1 MPADPKP
8 PDPTRAG
15 PTPTSGLFDAREAR
29 PDAGATPSTDSFAYC
44 DVSLPVPLDHPF
56 TYSLPE
62 TLRHRVQA
70 GCRVL
75 APFGNRKLSGV
86 VVRVHN
92 ERPEGSLKDVL
103 QLLDEEPVLDEDL
116 LQLGQWVAEYYCAPL
131 GDTLR
136 AMTPLGGEMRK
147 GKIYSLTS
155 TGADVARQLHLGDAA
170 EDEKS
175 QILRL
180 LDARPL
186 TATSLTRKFPK
197 AVAILRA
204 LEKSGFVHAE
214 DVAAER
220 DPLRASAA
228 RLRVEFLSRAEKLPK
243 PQRELLSYLEL
254 HPGSHNVAEVE
265 KLVPKASVSARALGR
280 ANLVRLTVE
289 AVHAASGPIR
299 APHALNV
306 HQQAAFDKIQESLAT
321 HRFQTFLL
329 EGVTGSGKTEVY
341 LRAIEAT
348 LALGRGALMLVPEIG
363 LTPAVAGQF
372 HQRFPN
378 RVAMLHSAFHDSERA
393 QEWRRIRSGEATVVV
408 ATRSGVFSPVRN
420 LGLILVDEEHD
431 QSYKQQESPRYHG
444 RDVAVMRAKQAGA
457 VVVLGS
463 ATPSLETRY
472 NASIGKYT
480 RLALPERIEKRPM
493 PKVTLIDMRQEFLET
508 RKQETLSRA
517 LVEAVDERLKN
528 GEQTMLLLN
537 RRGFSSFV
545 ACRACG
551 ERVQC
556 ANCSVTLT
564 FHRRD
569 RRMLCHYCNYSER
582 VPENCPKCGSD
593 HIQFLGLG
601 SERLEGELH
610 GMFPKAR
617 IARLDRDAV
626 RGKHDYENVLSA
638 FREGDYDI
646 LVGTQM
652 IAKGHDIPNVT
663 LVGIVNADIGLGLPD
678 FRAAERT
685 FQLLTQAAGRAG
697 RGETPGIVYI
707 QTINPDHYAVR
718 CAAAQDYEAF
728 YTKEIEF
735 RQSMSYPPLS
745 SIANVIVRAAKEEE
759 ALARSSALGRL
770 LQPAPVGVRVLGP
783 AAASVARL
791 KAEYRYQMLIKAS
804 SRKLLAQV
812 LAELRNYAHAEKW
825 NPASLVIDVDPMSL
839 M

>member
-1 MPADPKP
+1 MSGDPISRPAF
-8 PDPTRAG
+8 G
-15 PTPTSGLFDAREAR
+15 
-29 PDAGATPSTDSFAYC
+29 DAGQAPGHARQISWPGPAYC
-44 DVSLPVPLDHPF
+44 DVSLPVPLDQFF
-56 TYSLPE
+56 TYSMPE
-62 TLRHRVQA
+62 TLRQRVRI

-75 APFGNRKLSGV
+75 VPFGKRKLSGV
-86 VVRVHN
+86 VMRAHDD
-92 ERPEGSLKDVL
+92 PPHGSAKEILR
-103 QLLDEEPVLDEDL
+103 LLDEEPVLDAEL
-116 LQLGQWVAEYYCAPL
+116 LKLGQWVSEYYCAPL
-131 GDTLR
+131 GETLR
-136 AMTPLGGEMRK
+136 AMTPLSGEMRR

-155 TGADVARQLHLGDAA
+155 NGRDVARQLHLGDVPDDAA
-170 EDEKS
+170 A

-180 LDARPL
+180 LDAR
-186 TATSLTRKFPK
+186 SLTESSLTGKFPK
-197 AVAILRA
+197 ALAILRS
-204 LEKSGFVHAE
+204 LQKNGLVEAE

-220 DPLRASAA
+220 DPLRASAG
-228 RLRVEFLSRAEKLPK
+228 RLRVEFLARAEKLPK
-243 PQRELLSYLEL
+243 QQRELLSYLEL

-265 KLVPKASVSARALGR
+265 KLVPKASVAARALAR
-280 ANLVRLTVE
+280 NNLVRLTLE
-289 AVHAASGPIR
+289 AVHSASGPIR
-299 APHALNV
+299 TPHHLNV
-306 HQQAAFDKIQESLAT
+306 HQQAAFDQVRDALTAS
-321 HRFQTFLL
+321 RFQTFLL

-341 LRAIEAT
+341 LRAIEET

-372 HQRFPN
+372 HQRFAGK
-378 RVAMLHSAFHDSERA
+378 VAMLHSAFHDSERA
-393 QEWRRIRSGEATVVV
+393 QEWRRIRSGEASVVV

-431 QSYKQQESPRYHG
+431 QSYKQQETPRYHG
-444 RDVAVMRAKQAGA
+444 RDVAVMRARDAGA
-457 VVVLGS
+457 VVILGS

-472 NASIGKYT
+472 NAATGKYV

-493 PKVTLIDMRQEFLET
+493 PRVTLIDMRQEFLET
-508 RKQETLSRA
+508 RKQTTFSRA
-517 LVEAVDERLKN
+517 LLEAIDERLQN

-582 VPENCPKCGSD
+582 VPEHCPQCGSE

-601 SERLEGELH
+601 SERLEEELH
-610 GMFPKAR
+610 GAFPKAR
-617 IARLDRDAV
+617 VARLDRDSV
-626 RGKHDYENVLSA
+626 RGKHDYETVLSA
-638 FREGDYDI
+638 FRAGDYDV

-697 RGETPGIVYI
+697 RGETPGIVLI

-728 YTKEIEF
+728 YGKEIEF
-735 RQSMSYPPLS
+735 RHSMLYPPFS
-745 SIANVIVRAAKEEE
+745 SLANVIVRGTREEE
-759 ALARSSALGRL
+759 ALSRSAALGRL
-770 LQPAPVGVRVLGP
+770 LQPAPEGVRVLGP
-783 AAASVARL
+783 AAAAMARL
-791 KAEYRYQMLIKAS
+791 KNEYRYQMLVKAS
-804 SRKLLAQV
+804 TRKGLAAV
-812 LAELRNYAHAEKW
+812 LAELRRYAQAEKW
-825 NPASLVIDVDPMSL
+825 NPTSLVIDVDPMTL

>member
-1 MPADPKP
+1 MSGP
-8 PDPTRAG
+8 PLGDTGSAYC
-15 PTPTSGLFDAREAR
+15 
-29 PDAGATPSTDSFAYC
+29 DAGCAYCDAGCSYC
-44 DVSLPVPLDHPF
+44 DVSLPVPLDQVF
-56 TYSLPE
+56 TYSLPQ
-62 TLRHRVQA
+62 TLRSRVQI

-86 VVRVHN
+86 VLRTHDDPPPGAVKEILR
-92 ERPEGSLKDVL
+92 
-103 QLLDEEPVLDEDL
+103 LLDEEPVLDADL
-116 LQLGQWVAEYYCAPL
+116 LKLGQWVAEYYCAPL
-131 GDTLR
+131 GETLR
-136 AMTPLGGEMRK
+136 AMTPLSGEMRR
-147 GKIYSLTS
+147 GKIYSLTP
-155 TGADVARQLHLGDAA
+155 TGHDVARQLHLGDS
-170 EDEKS
+170 EDDEKA
-175 QILRL
+175 QILRM
-180 LDARPL
+180 LDARQL
-186 TATSLTRKFPK
+186 TASSLTRKFPK
-197 AVAILRA
+197 ASAILRS

-214 DVAAER
+214 DIAAER

-228 RLRVEFLSRAEKLPK
+228 RLRVEFLARMNEEPRAQKLPK

-265 KLVPKASVSARALGR
+265 KLVAKASVSARALAR
-280 ANLVRLTVE
+280 NNLVRLTVE
-289 AVHAASGPIR
+289 AVHSASGPIR
-299 APHALNV
+299 APHQLNA
-306 HQQAAFDKIQESLAT
+306 HQQAAFDQVREVLEA

-372 HQRFPN
+372 HQRFAG

-393 QEWRRIRSGEATVVV
+393 QEWRRIRSGEASVVV

-431 QSYKQQESPRYHG
+431 QSYKQQETPRYHG
-444 RDVAVMRAKQAGA
+444 RDVAVLRAKEAGA
-457 VVVLGS
+457 VVILGS

-472 NASIGKYT
+472 NASTGKYL

-493 PKVTLIDMRQEFLET
+493 PRVTLIDMRQEFLET
-508 RKQETLSRA
+508 RKQATFSRA
-517 LVEAVDERLKN
+517 LIEAVEQRLEN
-528 GEQTMLLLN
+528 REQTMLLLN

-582 VPENCPKCGSD
+582 VPEHCPKCGSEY
-593 HIQFLGLG
+593 IQFIGLG
-601 SERLEGELH
+601 SERLEEELH
-610 GMFPKAR
+610 GAFPKAR
-617 IARLDRDAV
+617 IARLDRDSV
-626 RGKHDYENVLSA
+626 RGKHDYETVLSA
-638 FREGDYDI
+638 FRGGDYDV

-697 RGETPGIVYI
+697 RGETPGIVLI

-728 YTKEIEF
+728 YRKEIEF
-735 RQSMSYPPLS
+735 RHSMSYPPFS
-745 SIANVIVRAAKEEE
+745 SIANVIVRGTKEEE
-759 ALARSSALGRL
+759 ALSRSAALGRL
-770 LQPAPVGVRVLGP
+770 LQPAPEGVRVLGP
-783 AAASVARL
+783 AAAAVARL
-791 KAEYRYQMLIKAS
+791 KNEYRYQMLVKAS
-804 SRKLLAQV
+804 TRKRLAAA
-812 LAELRNYAHAEKW
+812 LAKLRGFAHAEKW
-825 NPASLVIDVDPMSL
+825 NPASLVIDVDPMTL